1 MEDVWPRLATTIILR
16 LLQLN
21 AQKDAQ
27 PVYLQRSAAIASR
40 AFTYSAMVFV
50 MIVVRKGTTATC
62 LVNRVSVALMTV
74 LLAGSKGF
82 VQAAVKMEISDN

>member
-21 AQKDAQ
+21 AQ
-27 PVYLQRSAAIASR
+27 PSAAIASK
-40 AFTYSAMVFV
+40 AFTYSVMVFV
-50 MIVVRKGTTATC
+50 MIVVRKDTIETL
-62 LVNRVSVALMTV
+62 LVNRASVALMTV

-82 VQAAVKMEISDN
+82 VRAAVQMEISDN

>member
-1 MEDVWPRLATTIILR
+1 MEDVLPRLATTIILR
-16 LLQLN
+16 LSQLY
-21 AQKDAQ
+21 ARKDAR
-27 PVYLQRSAAIASR
+27 PVYLQPSAAIASR

-74 LLAGSKGF
+74 LLAGGKGF
-82 VQAAVKMEISDN
+82 VQAAV

>member
-27 PVYLQRSAAIASR
+27 PVYLKTSAAIAST

-50 MIVVRKGTTATC
+50 MIDARKGTTATC
-62 LVNRVSVALMTV
+62 LVILASVALMIV
-74 LLAGSKGF
+74 LLAESKGF
-82 VQAAVKMEISDN
+82 VQAAVQMEISDN

>member
-27 PVYLQRSAAIASR
+27 PVYLQPSAAIAST

-50 MIVVRKGTTATC
+50 MIVVRKGTIANS
-62 LVNRVSVALMTV
+62 LVNRASVALTTV
-74 LLAGSKGF
+74 LLAGNKEF
-82 VQAAVKMEISDN
+82 VRAAVQMEISDN

>member
-16 LLQLN
+16 LLQLS

-27 PVYLQRSAAIASR
+27 PVYLQPSAAIAST

-50 MIVVRKGTTATC
+50 MKVVRKGTIETS
-62 LVNRVSVALMTV
+62 LVNHASVALMTV

-82 VQAAVKMEISDN
+82 VRAAVQMEISDN

>member
-21 AQKDAQ
+21 AQQDAQ
-27 PVYLQRSAAIASR
+27 PVYLQASAAIASM
-40 AFTYSAMVFV
+40 AFTYLVMVFV
-50 MIVVRKGTTATC
+50 MIVVRKGTIAKS
-62 LVNRVSVALMTV
+62 LVVRASVALTTV

-82 VQAAVKMEISDN
+82 VRAAVQMEISDN